1 MEILTENNIIL
12 NANFDNKD
20 EAIIKAGEVLV
31 NNGYVDKLYINSML
45 ERDRDVSVY
54 IGNNVAIPHGMPD
67 SEPYIFKSGISVV
80 QIPDGVSFGSEDAYV
95 VIGIAGRNNTHMDIL
110 EKIALV
116 CMEEENVEKIRMAK
130 SKQEILNIFECI

>member
-1 MEILTENNIIL
+1 MEVLTENNIIL

-20 EAIIKAGEVLV
+20 EAIIKAGEVLI

-67 SEPYIFKSGISVV
+67 SEPYIFKSGISVI
-80 QIPDGVSFGSEDAYV
+80 QIPDGVSFGDEVAFV
-95 VIGIAGRNNTHMDIL
+95 VIGIAGKNNTHMEIL

-116 CMEEENVEKIRMAK
+116 CMEEENVERIRMAK
-130 SKQEILNIFECI
+130 SKQEILNIFESI

>member
-1 MEILTENNIIL
+1 MEVLTENNIML

-54 IGNNVAIPHGMPD
+54 IGNNVAIPHGMLD
-67 SEPYIFKSGISVV
+67 SEPYIFKSGISVI
-80 QIPDGVSFGSEDAYV
+80 QIPDGVGFGDEVAFV
-95 VIGIAGRNNTHMDIL
+95 VIGIAGKNNTHMEIL

-116 CMEEENVEKIRMAK
+116 CMEEENIERIRMAK

>member
-95 VIGIAGRNNTHMDIL
+95 VIGIAGKNNTHMDIL